1 VKAVL
6 AQPKWPLIWQSDT
19 VRAPRNVKKVAPLGC
34 AVEAAS
40 GHRGKKV
47 IIAGDCPHKYRAA
60 PLLLNRPRFSTLD
73 QQGPHPTTSQE
84 IEGAIVR
91 ASISGWR
98 QQHYDT
104 RRCISTISL
113 LDPCATDVHG
123 EGHGLSDLLRV
134 TARHLIRRALQQ
146 LHRDEHQHGIVVPDQ
161 LLHRVTPRGSWIGFN
176 RSHCAVSMPW
186 SDGAFSPRKRTIR
199 PGFQDWPR
207 RRHLSRASRP
217 TSSGQW
223 RSVEKR
229 FASASVQ
236 KRLQKIHFRS
246 GPIQSWVH
254 SIANAFHRAVL
265 F

>member
-1 VKAVL
+1 
-6 AQPKWPLIWQSDT
+6 
-19 VRAPRNVKKVAPLGC
+19 
-34 AVEAAS
+34 
-40 GHRGKKV
+40 
-47 IIAGDCPHKYRAA
+47 
-60 PLLLNRPRFSTLD
+60 
-73 QQGPHPTTSQE
+73 
-84 IEGAIVR
+84 
-91 ASISGWR
+91 
-98 QQHYDT
+98 
-104 RRCISTISL
+104 
-113 LDPCATDVHG
+113 
-123 EGHGLSDLLRV
+123 
-134 TARHLIRRALQQ
+134 LQQ

-207 RRHLSRASRP
+207 RRHLSQASRP

-254 SIANAFHRAVL
+254 SIANAFLVLNHRVSRLQFRCRHRRSHLLGRMRTRAPARSASC
-265 F
+265 